1 MMEIHQNVVIL
12 DAVTILDSSCPL
24 EGPLLV
30 HSRRSKAS
38 FLHWNFRNIDSAV
51 TVTL

>member
-12 DAVTILDSSCPL
+12 DAVTILDSSC
-24 EGPLLV
+24 PLLV